1 VTAVPSPLVPRP
13 LVAFSL
19 VGPAFLALLLL
30 AAGGI
35 FARRAYLLY
44 QLVRLGRPIRRFDD
58 LPKRVEQEATV
69 VLGQRKLLQRFG
81 PGIMHAFIFWGFLIL
96 LTTIAEA
103 MGEVFHRTFA
113 LPLVGRTGW
122 LGLIQDVF
130 TVLVI
135 VGIEMAIYFR
145 KVQRPERFKGSHLEE
160 ADFIL
165 LMIMGIVLTLLALN
179 GARIALHVN
188 ESPKLWTPASW
199 LVAQIFQ
206 PMSHGAQDAW
216 EGVFLWAHLILVF
229 GFLAYIPYSKH
240 LHIFVSEINV
250 FFSKTKPRGKL
261 ETLHIDLEKMEEGDI
276 RLGAGTVEDLTWKE
290 ILDTYSCTEC
300 GRCQSVCPAWNTGK
314 PLSPKLLVMNLRD
327 HLFEKGPEILA
338 AKARGAEYEKV
349 PLNPGVIEDEVV
361 WDCTTCGACMQ
372 ECPVNIE
379 HVDHIV
385 DMRRN
390 LVMGESRFPA
400 EAGLLLRNLESA
412 SNPWGV
418 DQSQRADW
426 ARPLGVRV
434 LEDGE
439 PPEYLYW
446 VGCAASFDDRAKK
459 IARATAGL
467 LEQAGVSFAILGT
480 RELCTG
486 DPARRI
492 GNEYLFQE
500 LAKQNVETLN
510 GAGVRKIVVNCPHCF
525 NTLRNEYPDFG
536 GNYEVVHHT
545 ELFARLVREGR
556 LRVTEQL
563 DEVVT
568 YHDPCYLGRHNGVYD
583 EPRELLDRIPGVR
596 TVEMPRHHQRGFC
609 CGAGG
614 SRMWLEEPIGKRV
627 NIERTEEAIS
637 TGADTMGVAC
647 PYCLIMLDDG
657 AKAKREA
664 IRVLD
669 VAQVMA
675 RATGLESG
683 RSEVPG
689 GVDVGSAEAGPD

>member
-1 VTAVPSPLVPRP
+1 MPRP

-19 VGPAFLALLLL
+19 VGPAFLALVLL
-30 AAGGI
+30 AAGGV
-35 FARRAYLLY
+35 FSRRAYLLY
-44 QLVRLGRPIRRFDD
+44 RLVRLGRPVQRFDD

-103 MGEVFHRTFA
+103 VGEVFNRTFA
-113 LPLVGRTGW
+113 IPLIGRTGW

-188 ESPKLWTPASW
+188 ESPKVWTPASW

-206 PMSHGAQDAW
+206 PMSHGARQAW
-216 EGVFLWAHLILVF
+216 EGVFLWSHLILVF

-250 FFSKTKPRGKL
+250 FFSKTKPQGKL
-261 ETLHIDLEKMEEGDI
+261 ESLHIDLEKMEEGDV
-276 RLGAGTVEDLTWKE
+276 RLGAATVEDLTWKE

-300 GRCQSVCPAWNTGK
+300 GRCQNACPAWNTGK

-338 AKARGAEYEKV
+338 AKARGAEFEKV
-349 PLNPGVIEDEVV
+349 PLNPDVVEDEVI

-439 PPEYLYW
+439 APEYLYW

-467 LEQAGVSFAILGT
+467 LEQAGVSFAILGA

-510 GAGVRKIVVNCPHCF
+510 GARVRKIVVNCPHCF

-536 GNYEVVHHT
+536 GSYQVVHHT
-545 ELFARLVREGR
+545 ELFARLVKEGR
-556 LRVTEQL
+556 LRVTERL

-669 VAQVMA
+669 LAQVMA
-675 RATGLESG
+675 LATGLEG
-683 RSEVPG
+683 GGGEVAG
-689 GVDVGSAEAGPD
+689 GVEAGPAEAGPD